1 VSVVGRRISHSS
13 QGSISHHV
21 ADEREP
27 LEQLVRAHSAYVAR
41 LAYRVL
47 GGEDEVNDLV
57 QDVFLAFLRF
67 RSSIRDASAVRGW
80 LGTTTVRLS
89 LRRLRTRRRRFRF
102 FTLSHDGEPVDAP
115 ASGTS
120 PEEHVI
126 FRSIQAALSEVP
138 PDARVAWVLRHLEQE
153 PLADVAR
160 LCGCSLAT
168 AKRRIALAHNS
179 VKRAL
184 SDD

>member
-1 VSVVGRRISHSS
+1 VSVAGRRISNSRE
-13 QGSISHHV
+13 G
-21 ADEREP
+21 ALPEPAAEREP
-27 LEQLVRAHSAYVAR
+27 LEQLIRAHSAYVAR

-47 GGEDEVNDLV
+47 GGDDEVNDLV

-67 RSSIRDASAVRGW
+67 RGTIREAGAVRGW

-89 LRRLRTRRRRFRF
+89 LRRLRSRRRRFRF
-102 FTLSHDGEPVDAP
+102 FALSRDGELVDVP
-115 ASGTS
+115 SSGTS
-120 PEEHVI
+120 PEEHAI
-126 FRSIQAALSEVP
+126 FRSIHAALEEVP
-138 PDARVAWVLRHLEQE
+138 VDARVAWILRHLEQE

-160 LCGCSLAT
+160 LSGCSLAT
-168 AKRRIALAHNS
+168 AKRRIAVAHTV